1 MEFLEVVQKR
11 HSVRKFTDQP
21 VDREIIDTIIDIAQS
36 APSSKNTKSSA
47 FMVIEDPDT
56 LKALSEMRDRGSA
69 FMAGAAAAIVVMGDS
84 SKADLWVENASI
96 SATFIQLAATAL
108 DLGSCWV
115 HVNGRPRSKEDA
127 SLGNAEDYV
136 KELLGIKDEYRVLCV
151 VALGYEE
158 II

>member
-1 MEFLEVVQKR
+1 MEFLEVIQKR

-21 VDREIIDTIIDIAQS
+21 VDREIIDTIIDIAQT

-56 LKALSEMRDRGSA
+56 LKALSEMRERGSA
-69 FMAGAAAAIVVMGDS
+69 FMAGAQAAIVVMGDS

-96 SATFIQLAATAL
+96 SATFIQLAATAM

>member
-1 MEFLEVVQKR
+1 
-11 HSVRKFTDQP
+11 
-21 VDREIIDTIIDIAQS
+21 
-36 APSSKNTKSSA
+36 
-47 FMVIEDPDT
+47 MVIEDPDT

-69 FMAGAAAAIVVMGDS
+69 FMAGASAAIVVMGDT
-84 SKADLWVENASI
+84 SKTDLWVENASI

-115 HVNGRPRSKEDA
+115 HVNGRPRSKGDA
-127 SLGNAEDYV
+127 SLGTAEDYV
-136 KELLGIKDEYRVLCV
+136 KDLLGIKDEYRVLCV